1 MTRHQRADRAK
12 RVQKHH
18 EQLRETYIEFG
29 RKPYRCTQEQIANRR
44 AAIGF
49 GGLFVICLVLSI
61 VLNQPVLALFAFLCL
76 TAGVLIAKDA

>member
-1 MTRHQRADRAK
+1 MEDRRLKEQTKRARQMEQRN
-12 RVQKHH
+12 
-18 EQLRETYIEFG
+18 TYDFG
-29 RKPYRCTQEQIANRR
+29 RKPKPYRCTQEQIANRR